1 MRSLM
6 MVAGLA
12 LLGLGQV
19 GVAAE
24 NAIVVAAVQ
33 VKHAQPA
40 AVSAPVVVVRATPE
54 KEVEAGSLEKFGAV
68 GLPQ

>member
-1 MRSLM
+1 MRGLM
-6 MVAGLA
+6 IVAGLA
-12 LLGLGQV
+12 LLSLGQV

-24 NAIVVAAVQ
+24 NTIVVAAAQ
-33 VKHAQPA
+33 VNNVHRV
-40 AVSAPVVVVRATPE
+40 AVSAPVAVVRVTPE